1 MGGDDK
7 TQATELKLKKKKY
20 VENVPL
26 EYTAGWFIR
35 IYHTYILTYL
45 ALFFLKYKLGN
56 GRKKKQRKQEL
67 RGARRGQVT
76 IHRMLERRGENVAFA
91 ELSVFYFRLRTT
103 SRSLAKK
110 WTLLRVLSG
119 LKTRYSNLLNLKIK
133 TQKAQKQNKQT
144 KKITI
149 YLRGYCWSH
158 CCEMCQE
165 MDTFNI
171 TESTL
176 MHGRVSEPTVYPLL
190 SVIFSRQMGTT
201 RLICQKRLALQFCD
215 F

>member
-1 MGGDDK
+1 M
-7 TQATELKLKKKKY
+7 
-20 VENVPL
+20 
-26 EYTAGWFIR
+26 
-35 IYHTYILTYL
+35 
-45 ALFFLKYKLGN
+45 YKLGN

-144 KKITI
+144 QKITI

>member
-1 MGGDDK
+1 MAAKISRESKNSG
-7 TQATELKLKKKKY
+7 
-20 VENVPL
+20 
-26 EYTAGWFIR
+26 
-35 IYHTYILTYL
+35 
-45 ALFFLKYKLGN
+45 
-56 GRKKKQRKQEL
+56 
-67 RGARRGQVT
+67 GARRGQVT

-133 TQKAQKQNKQT
+133 TQKTQKQNKQT
-144 KKITI
+144 PKITI

-171 TESTL
+171 TDSTL
-176 MHGRVSEPTVYPLL
+176 IHESVSLQYIL
-190 SVIFSRQMGTT
+190 FSLWYFPGKWAPQGWFARKDS
-201 RLICQKRLALQFCD
+201 RKDWRCNFCD